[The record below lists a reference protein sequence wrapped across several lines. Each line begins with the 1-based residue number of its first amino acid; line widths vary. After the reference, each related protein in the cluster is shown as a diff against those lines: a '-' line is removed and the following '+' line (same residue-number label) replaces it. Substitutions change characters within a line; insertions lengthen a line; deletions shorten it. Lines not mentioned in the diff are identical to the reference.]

1 MKNNLERFKRIYPP
15 ILYIGTPVALITTI
29 DEKGNANI
37 GPVSSA
43 WALGWTIVLG
53 IICESKTFQNL
64 VTQKQ
69 CVINFPSSDLY
80 DRVEKIARLTGA
92 DPVPEY
98 KKAQYQFA
106 ADKFTAGGFSPVPST
121 EVLPPGIAECPIQME
136 AILKEVLYISDD
148 PVLAIKA
155 AAVCVRV
162 LCVHADEQLVVKENH
177 IDPAKWNPL
186 IYNFRHYYGLGPEL
200 GKTFKAE
207 V

>member
-1 MKNNLERFKRIYPP
+1 MKNNLKRFREVNPP
-15 ILYIGTPVALITTI
+15 ILYIGTPVALITTT

-43 WALGWTIVLG
+43 WALGWTVVLG
-53 IICESKTFQNL
+53 IICESKTFQNI

-69 CVINFPSSDLY
+69 CVINFPPADLY
-80 DRVEKIARLTGA
+80 NRIEKIARLTGV

-98 KKAQYQFA
+98 KKDQYRFT
-106 ADKFTAGGFSPVPST
+106 ADKFTAGDFTPVPSS
-121 EVLPPGIAECPIQME
+121 EVSPPRIAECSIQLE
-136 AILKEVLYISDD
+136 AALKEILYITDD
-148 PVLAIKA
+148 PVLSIKA

-162 LCVHADEQLVVKENH
+162 LCVHADEKLIVKENH